1 LLIGSSHGLRPVN
14 QRAPKAGLPHQQGR
28 VMTSIDKTVSSLGDR
43 INAMSVPDRAASAPE
58 SLSSLIARLNMAK
71 LRYQPGGVRF

>member
-1 LLIGSSHGLRPVN
+1 
-14 QRAPKAGLPHQQGR
+14 
-28 VMTSIDKTVSSLGDR
+28 MTSIDKTVSTLGDR
-43 INAMSVPDRAASAPE
+43 INAMSVPDRAAPAPE